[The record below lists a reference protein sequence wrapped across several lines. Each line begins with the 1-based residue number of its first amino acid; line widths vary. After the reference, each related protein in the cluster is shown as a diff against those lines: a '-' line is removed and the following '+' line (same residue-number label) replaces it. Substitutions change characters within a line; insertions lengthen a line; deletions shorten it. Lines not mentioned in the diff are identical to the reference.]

1 MKKHIQR
8 TLLLVCL
15 SALTI
20 VSPAQDIVAVRRYID
35 TMMEQV
41 RKEEMQ
47 AYKEDPILFAQEN
60 LQQTILWG
68 GKYCTDSLAVIR
80 LAGYKLINSAARAAD
95 NALIRQMSI
104 MLLVQG
110 AADNTGYVSEFI
122 SRALTKF
129 SPDDFN
135 REAITSLADIIMN
148 QQPYPFN
155 DYLRLAGYLGLES
168 IQSFLQGTVNNQ
180 AEKEKNRW
188 AANAAL
194 ARMDRHSNIE
204 RCIRIYTSNN
214 TDGAT
219 ILNLSKDL
227 IYTRQ
232 RACYDALIIELN
244 SDDKKCR
251 SANPYSS
258 EKILCGYRIME
269 MLAPV
274 IQNYP
279 YQTIATGELDAK
291 DYEKAL
297 LDVREW
303 FRNNPDY
310 KIINKGY

>member
-1 MKKHIQR
+1 MNKYIKR
-8 TLLLVCL
+8 TILIACL
-15 SALTI
+15 FSLTTL
-20 VSPAQDIVAVRRYID
+20 SYAQDIVTVRKYID
-35 TMMEQV
+35 NMMEQV

-47 AYKEDPILFAQEN
+47 AYKEDPILFTQEN

-68 GKYCTDSLAVIR
+68 GKYCTDSLAVVR
-80 LAGYKLINSAARAAD
+80 LAGYKLVNSAARAA
-95 NALIRQMSI
+95 NYPIIRQMAI

-122 SRALTKF
+122 SRALAKF
-129 SPDDFN
+129 SPDDFTK
-135 REAITSLADIIMN
+135 EAKSNLADIIIKEH
-148 QQPYPFN
+148 PYPFD
-155 DYLRLAGYLGLES
+155 DYLRLAGYLGIES
-168 IQSFLQGTVNNQ
+168 MQSFLESVVNNQ

-188 AANAAL
+188 AANASL
-194 ARMDRHSNIE
+194 ARMDRLSNIE
-204 RCIRIYTSNN
+204 RCVRIYTSNN

-232 RACYDALIIELN
+232 KPCYDALIIELN

-258 EKILCGYRIME
+258 AKILCGYRIME

-274 IQNYP
+274 IQDYP
-279 YQTIATGELDAK
+279 YETIATGELDAK

-310 KIINKGY
+310 KIINSGF